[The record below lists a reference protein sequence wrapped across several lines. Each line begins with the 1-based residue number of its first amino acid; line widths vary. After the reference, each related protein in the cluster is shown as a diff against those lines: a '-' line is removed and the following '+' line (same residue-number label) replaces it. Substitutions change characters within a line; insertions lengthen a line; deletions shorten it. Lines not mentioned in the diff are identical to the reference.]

1 MALYRSLLSDARFH
15 TLLLAFDRDLAA
27 AARSAGCALCSGAV
41 HSAHYWRKPR
51 GRGCAVGSEH
61 DRRFSFCC
69 AVEGCRSRATPPS
82 LRFLGRKVYL
92 ATIVVLVS
100 MMQHG
105 VTERRMRQL
114 TEAVGVDRRTVMRW
128 RRWWREDFTASA
140 FWQMARAAFMPPVE
154 QNRLPA
160 ALIERF
166 RGEGVEP
173 LIALL
178 RFMAPIT
185 GGKAHAR

>member
-1 MALYRSLLSDARFH
+1 MYQSLLSDASFH
-15 TLLLAFDRDLAA
+15 ELLLAFDRDLAD

-51 GRGCAVGSEH
+51 GRGCGVGKEH
-61 DRRFSFCC
+61 DQRLSFCC
-69 AVEGCRSRATPPS
+69 AVDGCRSRATPPS

-105 VTERRMRQL
+105 VTEPRMRQL

-128 RRWWREDFTASA
+128 RLWWREDFTASA
-140 FWQMARAAFMPPVE
+140 FWQMAGGRFLPPVGP
-154 QNRLPA
+154 NRLAAAPHQRLLGGGGVPVPA
-160 ALIERF
+160 MLLF
-166 RGEGVEP
+166 
-173 LIALL
+173 IA
-178 RFMAPIT
+178 RT
-185 GGKAHAR
+185 SWV